1 MLMACFIYHWLQ
13 NKEKNSTILGPP
25 NLDMGIK
32 ACDWGLKIWSHSSS
46 KSHTFRFGSSFCRC
60 ITVLIFYSL
69 TGFVNFA
76 VRELVKW
83 LHHEILYYK
92 LLMLVL
98 RLDFIR
104 QVLHLLCK
112 LWAFYWILTIYC
124 NSLQPSSTPTH
135 TSHHQLQN
143 GGGYTSQ
150 NNKILQRGAAEVSIF
165 WTKD

>member
-1 MLMACFIYHWLQ
+1 MIGLPSTLNIDMLKTCFIYHWLQ
-13 NKEKNSTILGPP
+13 NKEKNSTILGPLD
-25 NLDMGIK
+25 LDMGIQ

-60 ITVLIFYSL
+60 MTVLIFYSL

-112 LWAFYWILTIYC
+112 L
-124 NSLQPSSTPTH
+124 
-135 TSHHQLQN
+135 SHHQLQH

-150 NNKILQRGAAEVSIF
+150 NNKILQRGAAEVLIF